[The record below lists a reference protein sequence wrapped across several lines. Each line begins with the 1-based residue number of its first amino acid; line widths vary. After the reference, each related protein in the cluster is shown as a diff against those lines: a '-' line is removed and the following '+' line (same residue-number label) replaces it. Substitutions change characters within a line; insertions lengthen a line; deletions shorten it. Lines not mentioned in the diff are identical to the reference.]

1 MTAMVETSAVRSNGS
16 AAKQAEIQRVL
27 SMISEDEYKVLERKC
42 YELYGLHYETVPSH
56 KYCIK
61 CIITRRHFSFADGL
75 SPASKAFMIL
85 HTIGHY
91 YFITS
96 AVRKGVKRYE
106 HIYDTFENA
115 NLHVYDTIFND
126 HDKAEQRKDGHYELG
141 TVPEQIRIDRT
152 VFEVG
157 ANNYSMHLLDFLGM
171 QHLGPLVR
179 IYEPADLLYI
189 LDVTA
194 RGRHAIVDSDFDYLD
209 KYVCNNSAI
218 KDEPDIEGVYSPD
231 TFHLNDIDWQ
241 TLEKIK
247 LEIHFF

>member
-1 MTAMVETSAVRSNGS
+1 LTTLMETPAASSNDPVAKRIAIQKVLGMITAE
-16 AAKQAEIQRVL
+16 
-27 SMISEDEYKVLERKC
+27 EYKVLERKC
-42 YELYGLHYETVPSH
+42 YELHGLHYETVPSH
-56 KYCIK
+56 KFDIK
-61 CIITRRHFSFADGL
+61 CIITRRHFSFAEGL
-75 SPASKAFMIL
+75 SAASKAFMIL

-91 YFITS
+91 YFITR
-96 AVRKGVKRYE
+96 AVRKGITRYE

-115 NLHVYDTIFND
+115 NLHVYDTIFNN
-126 HDKAEQRKDGHYELG
+126 HDKAEQRKDGHYQLG
-141 TVPEQIRIDRT
+141 TVPEKIRIDRT

-171 QHLGPLVR
+171 PHLAPLVR

-194 RGRHAIVDSDFDYLD
+194 RGRHAIVETDHDYLD
-209 KYVCNNSAI
+209 KYVCNDPII
-218 KDEPDIEGVYSPD
+218 KAEPDTEQVYDPN
-231 TFHLNDIDWQ
+231 TFHINDIDWH